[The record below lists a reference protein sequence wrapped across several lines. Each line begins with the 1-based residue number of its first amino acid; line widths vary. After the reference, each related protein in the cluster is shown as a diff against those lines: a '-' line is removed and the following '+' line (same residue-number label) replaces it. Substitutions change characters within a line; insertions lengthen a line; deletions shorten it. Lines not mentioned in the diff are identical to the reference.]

1 MADKLTITIEANDQA
16 APVIE
21 SLRRKLEELSKQT
34 ENTTSKTLAFDG
46 QVKSATSSIEAMSEK
61 TAETASELARSG
73 QIIAQTGRDIGKS
86 FGTEMIASV
95 SGSLTQLVQLMSGW
109 GANAARS
116 FATGLKSGS
125 GDIADAAN
133 QLSDIL
139 AGYLQ
144 IHSPTRLGPLSVEDP
159 KLWTQ
164 RLAKLLSEGLLSGKD
179 LIEKGVSD
187 ISSIFAQLG
196 TNIPFSLTNEISKV
210 QSLFGSPNISQRFLM
225 QMETGSR
232 LPFDTE
238 SLRAEFE
245 DYKKAQDYQAFYDT
259 VVKWPASGAS
269 YGDFVKDLQKTYA
282 YSDIPKMLEGSS
294 IDKGTGLPTA
304 IADTKWFKAL
314 APEYSMGQLE
324 MVNGLSLKNYQQWL
338 SLAGT
343 VPTEF
348 RQDWESIGASQF
360 IEKYGT
366 SMLNQTAWKQISD
379 LGISAKYNMEMF
391 RDMVPTDPAGDPHA
405 MPETVDGKAIKSA
418 WELFGGFANT
428 LTGLKGDFRSYY
440 GGTTIGWTPEQ
451 IDKTMKAI
459 EQAFGFKEN
468 AWATY
473 SAEAVNQP
481 LDNIAHDI
489 TVKTGRKPLMSEI
502 LGLGG
507 DWETV
512 QFTSKLLQNS
522 QLMDF
527 EQALKETAE
536 FYKQTAIDMRMAELD
551 GNQFSILADP
561 TFRASNPELTSTLL
575 SKFLESNAANMTDTP
590 NVFQSSTTD
599 MANGVQGV
607 GAIQINQEFN
617 IDLGDYEGSLSD
629 LVRAIAQSAAIEA
642 QQALLDIVSFRGV

>member
-16 APVIE
+16 APIIE

-46 QVKSATSSIEAMSEK
+46 QVKSATRSIEAMSAK
-61 TAETASELARSG
+61 TAETASELTRSG

-196 TNIPFSLTNEISKV
+196 TNIPFSLANEISKA
-210 QSLFGSPNISQRFLM
+210 QSLFGNPNISQRFLM

-269 YGDFVKDLQKTYA
+269 YSDFVKDLQKTYA
-282 YSDIPKMLEGSS
+282 YSDIPKMLEGSA

-324 MVNGLSLKNYQQWL
+324 MVNGSSLKNYQQWL
-338 SLAGT
+338 TLAGT

-366 SMLNQTAWKQISD
+366 SMLNQTVWKQISD

-440 GGTTIGWTPEQ
+440 GGTTIGWTPGQ

-473 SAEAVNQP
+473 SAQAVNQP
-481 LDNIAHDI
+481 LDNVAHDI

-512 QFTSKLLQNS
+512 
-522 QLMDF
+522 
-527 EQALKETAE
+527 
-536 FYKQTAIDMRMAELD
+536 
-551 GNQFSILADP
+551 
-561 TFRASNPELTSTLL
+561 
-575 SKFLESNAANMTDTP
+575 
-590 NVFQSSTTD
+590 
-599 MANGVQGV
+599 
-607 GAIQINQEFN
+607 
-617 IDLGDYEGSLSD
+617 
-629 LVRAIAQSAAIEA
+629 
-642 QQALLDIVSFRGV
+642 